1 LAQREKIIIKIF
13 SDIKDVSSLN
23 SFVKQLEL
31 KNLNTRYSYPKTFEI
46 NPNEIIIIQINNIR
60 SKYLNKVLAEKNILK
75 NKVIFVTQN
84 EDAVLISSLV
94 KLGFNNIFVFPY
106 ELYKF
111 IAFLYEI
118 IDTRSYITEES
129 PSYKL
134 GGRSDDFGSLI
145 GNSPSFLK
153 VINLAKKVAL
163 QNDANILILG
173 ETGTGKGHLA
183 KAIHRFGMRKSFP
196 FVDIICNAIPESLLE
211 SELFGYEP
219 GAFTNARNRKF
230 GLFEIAGEGTLF
242 LDEIGDLTLNIQSKL
257 LRTIERK
264 LIRRLGGTSDIP
276 IYARIISATNKNLEE
291 MIENNLFRRDLYHR
305 LNVVSLELPP
315 LRSRGDDVLLLA
327 DNFIEEF
334 NKQFKKSINRIEK
347 SAKDF
352 MMQYPWPGNVRE
364 FRNAIERAVLL
375 SENNS
380 IKLDDFSNL
389 LFIDTRKLEV
399 PQSELSLMP
408 QFVHLDI
415 NFMDTNLKNVT
426 KVYAME
432 VLAKMNGNKFRTAKV
447 LGISRP
453 RLDALLG

>member
-1 LAQREKIIIKIF
+1 MSTKEKIIIKIF

-31 KNLNTRYSYPKTFEI
+31 KKLNTRSSFPKIFDI
-46 NPNEIIIIQINNIR
+46 HPNEIVIVQIQNIR
-60 SKYLNKVLAEKNILK
+60 SKYLNKVLEERSILK
-75 NKVIFVTQN
+75 NKIIFVTQSD
-84 EDAVLISSLV
+84 DAVLISTLV
-94 KLGFNNIFVFPY
+94 KLGFNNIFVFPH

-111 IAFLYEI
+111 IAYMYEI
-118 IDTRSYITEES
+118 IDTRAFITEEGS
-129 PSYKL
+129 SYYL
-134 GGRSDDFGSLI
+134 AGRYDDFNSLI
-145 GNSPSFLK
+145 GESHDFMK

-183 KAIHRFGMRKSFP
+183 RAIHRFGMRKFFP

-219 GAFTNARNRKF
+219 GAFTNAKNRKL
-230 GLFEIAGEGTLF
+230 GLFEVAEEGTLF

-264 LIRRLGGTSDIP
+264 LIRRLGGTGDIP
-276 IYARIISATNKNLEE
+276 IYARIISATNKNLDQ
-291 MIENNLFRRDLYHR
+291 MIEDNLFRRDLYHR

-327 DNFIEEF
+327 ENFIEEF
-334 NKQFKKSINRIEK
+334 NNLFGKSINKIER
-347 SAKDF
+347 SAEDF
-352 MMQYPWPGNVRE
+352 MKQYPWPGNVRE

-375 SENNS
+375 SESKS
-380 IKLDDFSNL
+380 IRLEDFSNL
-389 LFIDTRKLEV
+389 LFIDTTKLDMRQNEAA
-399 PQSELSLMP
+399 LMP
-408 QFVHLDI
+408 QFIHLDI
-415 NFMDTNLKNVT
+415 NYMNTSLKKVT
-426 KVYAME
+426 KAYALE
-432 VLAKMNGNKFRTAKV
+432 VLAKMNGNKFKTAKA

-453 RLDALLG
+453 RLDGLLS